1 MTYCKEIKVPGC
13 DGKQTS
19 ASLCTENPHRPT
31 KYRWNDVDCEECL
44 RMRSTLEE
52 KAKQQRKQL
61 NKDNK

>member
-1 MTYCKEIKVPGC
+1 MT
-13 DGKQTS
+13 KQQM
-19 ASLCTENPHRPT
+19 AEWLAENVLG
-31 KYRWNDVDCEECL
+31 WEECL